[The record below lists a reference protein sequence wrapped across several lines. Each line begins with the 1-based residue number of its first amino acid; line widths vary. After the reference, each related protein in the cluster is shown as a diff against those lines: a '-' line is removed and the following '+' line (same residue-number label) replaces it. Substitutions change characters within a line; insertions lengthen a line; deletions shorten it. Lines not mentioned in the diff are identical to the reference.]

1 MLTSQKTMKSIVMRG
16 GVYLIHFILMTAVM
30 SKALL
35 TLYAPSLEAQYAQAV
50 STAVFLC
57 YLILSIFFYRTYNS
71 YKIGMYRAGEQV
83 RLTKDRKAYN
93 ILNVRCMGSV
103 EHSARNSYAI
113 AV

>member
-1 MLTSQKTMKSIVMRG
+1 MLTSQKMTKNIVMR

-30 SKALL
+30 STVWL
-35 TLYAPSLEAQYAQAV
+35 TMYAPSLEAQYAQTV

-57 YLILSIFFYRTYNS
+57 YLILSIFFYRT

-93 ILNVRCMGSV
+93 ILNVRCMGMAG
-103 EHSARNSYAI
+103 HSAQNSCAI
-113 AV
+113 AA

>member
-1 MLTSQKTMKSIVMRG
+1 MLTSQKMMKSIVMR
-16 GVYLIHFILMTAVM
+16 GVYLIHFILMTVVM
-30 SKALL
+30 STVWLII
-35 TLYAPSLEAQYAQAV
+35 YAPSLEAQYAQAV

-57 YLILSIFFYRTYNS
+57 YLILSIFFFRTYNA

-103 EHSARNSYAI
+103 GYSARNSC
-113 AV
+113 AVAA

>member
-1 MLTSQKTMKSIVMRG
+1 MLTSQKMMKSIVMR

-30 SKALL
+30 STVWL
-35 TLYAPSLEAQYAQAV
+35 TIYAPSLEAQYAQTV

-57 YLILSIFFYRTYNS
+57 YLILSIFFYRTYNA

-93 ILNVRCMGSV
+93 ILSVRCMGSAG
-103 EHSARNSYAI
+103 HSARNSCAI
-113 AV
+113 AA

>member
-1 MLTSQKTMKSIVMRG
+1 MLTSQKMMKSIVMR

-30 SKALL
+30 STVWL
-35 TLYAPSLEAQYAQAV
+35 TFYAPSLEAQYAQTV

-57 YLILSIFFYRTYNS
+57 YLILSIFFYRTYNA

-93 ILNVRCMGSV
+93 ILNVRCMGITG
-103 EHSARNSYAI
+103 HSARNSCAI

>member
-1 MLTSQKTMKSIVMRG
+1 MLTSQKMMKSIVMR

-30 SKALL
+30 STVWL
-35 TLYAPSLEAQYAQAV
+35 TMCAPSLEAQYAQAV

-57 YLILSIFFYRTYNS
+57 YLILSIFFYRTYNA

-103 EHSARNSYAI
+103 GYSARNSC
-113 AV
+113 AVAA